1 MKAPNLPSFSPSR
14 PLLHDG
20 HSRGFLPPPWPPLSF
35 AGKKSPLPHF
45 LALYTILLTAIYS
58 AISYKTPWCL
68 LSFFHGMILLA
79 GIGAAALVEFF
90 RALPLSV
97 SVRIVPGRDDLA
109 ERGSVSRNRAGVL
122 PALDLLALAHSNSLL
137 GDLVTLNNLFVLQ
150 NCVLGITPFSI
161 GPGQ

>member
-1 MKAPNLPSFSPSR
+1 MFGAIAEHKVWSAGRRPVQPRRLRSPHGKQVLGFGPTGGSAETGRRGYVFSVLAAPVAQTCS
-14 PLLHDG
+14 
-20 HSRGFLPPPWPPLSF
+20 
-35 AGKKSPLPHF
+35 
-45 LALYTILLTAIYS
+45 
-58 AISYKTPWCL
+58 
-68 LSFFHGMILLA
+68 
-79 GIGAAALVEFF
+79 
-90 RALPLSV
+90 LSV
-97 SVRIVPGRDDLA
+97 SVRIVAGRDDLA